1 MLWLGI
7 ALLLAVA
14 LAFLLWPWFSRRRGA
29 TARKAHDLA
38 VYRAQLDEIAQE
50 VARGTLSEVEANNA
64 RVEIQRRL
72 LRADAAPDEAAATR
86 AFTPGVMIGTGLLL
100 ALLPVGA
107 VGLYAAL
114 GRPDAAR
121 LLPAVQ
127 QAELERQRAERREL
141 DVLVDRLRQRL
152 EAEPNRADGWM
163 LLGRT
168 LMNMGR
174 YGESADAF
182 NRLVALQPQDA
193 EAQAF
198 LGEAYVFGNDGAVTR
213 EARVAFERV
222 LQIEPGHPGAA
233 YYMGMAKLQDGD
245 TRAAFADW
253 LALARSAEPDAPW
266 LPMLRARLAELAPR
280 LGADLAQLLPP
291 PAAAPVQPGP
301 AQPGPTREQ
310 MEAAQAM
317 SAEDRAAM
325 IRSMVDRLAERL
337 KDNPDDA
344 EGWVRLGRARE
355 VLNDKPAAIE
365 AYTKALAL
373 LPANLPQRAEVEGRL
388 RVLKP

>member
-7 ALLLAVA
+7 AVLLAVA
-14 LAFLLWPWFSRRRGA
+14 LAFLLWPWLRNRTA

-50 VARGTLSEVEANNA
+50 VARGTLNEAEANNA

-72 LRADAAPDEAAATR
+72 LRADAAPDEAAASRTL
-86 AFTPGVMIGTGLLL
+86 TPGVLIGTGLLL

-121 LLPAVQ
+121 MLPAMQ

-152 EAEPNRADGWM
+152 EAEPNRADGWL

-222 LQIEPGHPGAA
+222 LQIEPGHPGAS

-245 TRAAFADW
+245 VRGAFADW

-266 LPMLRARLAELAPR
+266 LPLVRARLQELAPR

-291 PAAAPVQPGP
+291 PAATP
-301 AQPGPTREQ
+301 AQPGPSREQ
-310 MEAAQAM
+310 MEAAQSM
-317 SAEDRAAM
+317 SLEERTAM
-325 IRSMVDRLAERL
+325 INAMVDRLAERL
-337 KDNPDDA
+337 KENPNDP

-355 VLNDKPAAIE
+355 VQNDKHAAME

-373 LPANLPQRAEVEGRL
+373 LPANAPQRADLEGRL
-388 RVLKP
+388 RALRP